1 MTSFRDAAATRLMVL
16 TAAGTFYPTGRAIGA
31 AKASGGVFVST
42 DTLSGTN
49 TDSVFQSG
57 NTKYAV
63 IHRIYV
69 VTAGTNIKLQAA
81 QTNVDLTPTYDTTV
95 VGTVIDFS
103 PGVII
108 PQGFRVVTTGAGT
121 IHIVYSLLEN

>member
-1 MTSFRDAAATRLMVL
+1 MVL
-16 TAAGTFYPTGRAIGA
+16 TAAGTFYPTGHAIGA

-57 NTKYAV
+57 NRKYAV
-63 IHRIYV
+63 IHRIFV
-69 VTAGTNIKLQAA
+69 VTAGTSIKLQAA
-81 QTNVDLTPTYDTTV
+81 QTNVDLTPAYATTPA
-95 VGTVIDFS
+95 GTVIDFS

-108 PQGFRVVTTGAGT
+108 PQGFRVVTVGAGT

>member
-1 MTSFRDAAATRLMVL
+1 MIL
-16 TAAGTFYPTGRAIGA
+16 TANGTFYPTGRAIGA

-57 NTKYAV
+57 NLKYAV
-63 IHRIYV
+63 IHRIFV
-69 VTAGTNIKLQAA
+69 VAQGTGAATVQIQAA
-81 QTNVDLTPTYDTTV
+81 QTADNLTPAYSTTV
-95 VGTVIDFS
+95 TGTLIDFT

-108 PQGFRVVTTGAGT
+108 PQGFRVVTTSTNPAT

>member
-1 MTSFRDAAATRLMVL
+1 MIL
-16 TAAGTFYPTGRAIGA
+16 TANGTFYPTGRAIGA

-63 IHRIYV
+63 IHRIFV
-69 VTAGTNIKLQAA
+69 VAQGAGSPTVQIQAA
-81 QTNVDLTPTYDTTV
+81 QTADNLTPAYSTAST
-95 VGTVIDFS
+95 GAVIDFT

-108 PQGFRVVTTGAGT
+108 PQGFRVVTAATTTAAT